1 MQTNYVF
8 LLNADKT
15 FLNMVHPARAREL
28 QKKGKAA
35 VFRVYPHVLIL
46 KNQVLNPLLHPYILK
61 IDPGSKHTGFAIQ
74 CGDSIL
80 FRMELEHRG
89 ETIKSDMSKRAGFRR
104 SRRARNTRYR
114 KARFDRKKAERW
126 LAPSIKHR
134 LLTTET
140 WIKRFMRHCP
150 IQTIEIE
157 LVRFDTQ
164 KMLKPEIDGVE
175 YQQGTLF
182 GYEVREYLLE
192 KWGRQCVYCSEANTA
207 LEIEHI
213 QPKSKGG
220 TDRVSNLTL
229 ACHECNQQKGNQDIK
244 DFLSGKPDLLKRV
257 LADAKQPL
265 KDAAAVNSTRFAI
278 VESALK
284 LCNSVKCWTG
294 GRTKFN
300 RCSQG
305 LPKTHSIDAA
315 CVGESGENIVIKTQQ
330 ALIVKCK
337 GHGNR
342 QARRANAQGFPAV
355 KNAKAT
361 YKHITTGDLVKVN
374 IKKPRKNIKAGVYTA
389 RVKTPTPKGFEVLID
404 DFRIGVSTMKDVK
417 FIHRNDGYSYEFPKT
432 TIYS

>member
-1 MQTNYVF
+1 
-8 LLNADKT
+8 
-15 FLNMVHPARAREL
+15 MVHPARAREL
-28 QKKGKAA
+28 QNKGKVS
-35 VFRVYPHVLIL
+35 VFRVYPYVLIL
-46 KNQVLNPLLHPYILK
+46 KNQVLNPLLHPCILK
-61 IDPGSKHTGFAIQ
+61 IDTGSKHTGFAIQ
-74 CGDSIL
+74 SGDTIL

-89 ETIKSDMSKRAGFRR
+89 ETIKSDLSKRAGFRNGRR
-104 SRRARNTRYR
+104 SRNTRYR
-114 KARFDRKKAERW
+114 KARFDRKKPEGW

-140 WIKRFMRHCP
+140 WIKRFMRYCP
-150 IQTIEIE
+150 IETIEIE
-157 LVRFDTQ
+157 QVRFDTQ

-192 KWGRQCVYCSEANTA
+192 KWGRQCVYCGEDKIA
-207 LEIEHI
+207 LEVEHI
-213 QPKSKGG
+213 QPKSNGG

-244 DFLSGKPDLLKRV
+244 DFLSGKPDLLKRI
-257 LADAKQPL
+257 LAEAKQPL

-278 VESALK
+278 VKSAKK

-305 LPKTHSIDAA
+305 LPKSHSIDAA
-315 CVGESGENIVIKTQQ
+315 CVGESGEKIVIKTDQ
-330 ALIVKCK
+330 ALIIKCK

-355 KNAKAT
+355 KNAKET
-361 YKHITTGDLVKVN
+361 YKHITAGDIVKVD
-374 IKKPRKNIKAGVYTA
+374 IKKDRKNIKAGLYTA
-389 RVKTPTPKGFEVLID
+389 RVKTPTKKGFEVLID
-404 DFRIGVSTMKDVK
+404 GFRVSVSTMKDVH
-417 FIHRNDGYSYEFPKT
+417 FVHRNDGYGYEFQKT
-432 TIYS
+432 TICS